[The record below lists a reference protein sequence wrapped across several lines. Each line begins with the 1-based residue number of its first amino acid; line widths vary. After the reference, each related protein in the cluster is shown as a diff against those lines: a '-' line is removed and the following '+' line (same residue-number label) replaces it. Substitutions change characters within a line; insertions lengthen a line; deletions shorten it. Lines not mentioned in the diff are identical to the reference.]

1 LESHAKHA
9 PQATQRL
16 GNALRARGALWAL
29 SNRASTLLRGQ
40 PRAIALALLLIGATG
55 TSVVIPTETLRQ
67 RGAARVGA

>member
-1 LESHAKHA
+1 LESHPKHA

-16 GNALRARGALWAL
+16 ANALRARGALWAL
-29 SNRASTLLRGQ
+29 SNQASTLLREQ

-55 TSVVIPTETLRQ
+55 PSIAILTDALRG

>member
-9 PQATQRL
+9 PQTTRL
-16 GNALRARGALWAL
+16 LGSALRTRGAVWAL
-29 SNRASTLLRGQ
+29 SNRAPTLLREQ

-55 TSVVIPTETLRQ
+55 TSVVILTETLRQ